1 MKKIR
6 FRITALV
13 GGSVLLL
20 LLMIMVGF
28 NIIMQSKIRKNADI
42 SINNTLVK
50 AKGSTLYSPEMIA
63 VYENDTSYA
72 DSDSKVLYTQK
83 EKSIIEWCRRN
94 NSDELCRA
102 DTDGSSYYL
111 MRVDEEHLEGLIIS
125 WYGIDF
131 SGDKSD
137 IESMP
142 DLSGQLRGGPGNIEY
157 IIIYIDIT
165 GELDMIRRIDI
176 VFIIAAL
183 VIGVFGSTAGYF
195 IGLKLERSQLA
206 QKQFFENTSH
216 ELKTPLTSIR
226 GYAEGIEKGIITD
239 HIGACHSIS
248 RQVGK
253 MSGLIEEILCMAK
266 LESGSVK
273 LEKEQLEMSV
283 FLQDCL
289 MPFEGTVLARKLN
302 VELELSEMAVMAD
315 PDKLDHAISN
325 LLTNALKYAQTQIRI
340 SCGDGIVIIEN
351 DCEQLN
357 DEELAHIF
365 DRFYT
370 GRDGNTG
377 IGLSIAKEIIG
388 LHNWKL
394 TAKRTDM
401 GIMFCIKCS

>member
-28 NIIMQSKIRKNADI
+28 NIIIQSKIRKNAEI

-50 AKGSTLYSPEMIA
+50 AKESTLYSPEMIA
-63 VYENDTSYA
+63 VYDNDTPSA
-72 DSDSKVLYTQK
+72 NGDSKVLYTQK
-83 EKSIIEWCRRN
+83 EMSIIEWCEKN
-94 NSDELCRA
+94 DSDKICRA

-111 MRVDEEHLEGLIIS
+111 MSVDEEHLEGLIIS
-125 WYGIDF
+125 WYGMDF
-131 SGDKSD
+131 SGNESD

-142 DLSGQLRGGPGNIEY
+142 DLSGQLSGGPGNIEY

-165 GELDMIRRIDI
+165 GELDMIRKIDI

-206 QKQFFENTSH
+206 QKKFFENTSH

-239 HIGACHSIS
+239 HIGACNSIS

-340 SCGDGIVIIEN
+340 SCGDGTVIIEN

-357 DEELAHIF
+357 NEELAHIF

-394 TAKRTDM
+394 TVKRT
-401 GIMFCIKCS
+401 GIGIAFCIKCS